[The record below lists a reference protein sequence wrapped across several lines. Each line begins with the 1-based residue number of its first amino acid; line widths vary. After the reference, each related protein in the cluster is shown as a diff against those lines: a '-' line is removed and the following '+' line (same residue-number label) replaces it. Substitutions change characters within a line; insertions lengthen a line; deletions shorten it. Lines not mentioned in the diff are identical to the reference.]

1 MRPLM
6 LQIDAL
12 ACDSLRQ
19 EVMLENKPGLVCP
32 SRNGSHADMNYATF
46 QASTDALQGYFG
58 ACFNAGVNGKEFR
71 DLQRLGVEAEK
82 AMFSATQGVNTHKG
96 AIFLMGLLAG
106 AAGVQYGEYGCFEPL
121 RLGRLVAAKWGVN
134 ILLAGVQPGV
144 QPTHGR
150 KVKNAFGLPGAR
162 EQAAQG
168 FPVLFSTTVPQLHWA
183 LSEGASVEQASFHAL
198 ACTIQKL
205 PDTNL
210 AHRGGLKGL
219 QWAQHRVEQFLTA
232 GGVFVKPWQL
242 NAATMC
248 SEFEARWLS
257 PGGSADL
264 LSAALFV
271 QSLAALNTKLPR
283 PMELHR

>member
-1 MRPLM
+1 MTPFALR
-6 LQIDAL
+6 IDAM
-12 ACDSLRQ
+12 ACDALRQ

-32 SRNGSHADMNYATF
+32 SRHGSHADMNCATF
-46 QASTDALQGYFG
+46 QASIDALQGYFG
-58 ACFNAGVNGKEFR
+58 ACFNAGFEGKEFR
-71 DLQRLGVEAEK
+71 DLQRLGVLAEQ

-106 AAGVQYGEYGCFEPL
+106 AAGVQYGEYGCFDPM

-144 QPTHGR
+144 LTTHGR
-150 KVKNAFGLPGAR
+150 HVKNTFGLPGAR

-168 FPVLFSTTVPQLHWA
+168 FPVLFATTVPQLNLV
-183 LSEGASVEQASFHAL
+183 LSEGASTEQASLHAL
-198 ACTIQKL
+198 VCTMAEL

-219 QWAQHRVEQFLTA
+219 QWAQRRVGQFLA
-232 GGVFVKPWQL
+232 EGGVFATAWRQH
-242 NAATMC
+242 AATLC
-248 SEFEARWLS
+248 TEFEAHWLS

-271 QSLAALNTKLPR
+271 QSLAALNTTLSQPVEFNR
-283 PMELHR
+283 